1 MKKFRIEMTETIS
14 YVVDVYAGSEEQ
26 AREKAYDVGDKN
38 IRDSDTIIESVEEL
52 GFEIDDEFLEEHAE
66 KIDSAF
72 EGTCHLYKYE
82 GKYYNVLI
90 DDTVEETTL
99 AEWEEFKRGG
109 VDND

>member
-1 MKKFRIEMTETIS
+1 MKKFRVEMTETIS
-14 YVVDVYAGSEEQ
+14 YVVDVYANSEDE
-26 AREKAYDVGDKN
+26 ARDKVYDVGDKN
-38 IRDSDTIIESVEEL
+38 IRDSDTLIGSVEEL
-52 GFEIDDEFLEEHAE
+52 DFEIDDEFLEEYADR
-66 KIDSAF
+66 IDSAF
-72 EGTCHLYKYE
+72 EGTCHLYKHE